1 MAEMLAWLEPRSK
14 LLAHALLPLH
24 QRPFV
29 GGAPVIYVGAI
40 SGIALD
46 VDTVTDA
53 AAFSV
58 VCACAGTPSAHRPR
72 GIGTQSPT
80 PAALRGRYQIVGLDG
95 GRWDKFDP
103 VMEHGLDASAQS
115 TS

>member
-1 MAEMLAWLEPRSK
+1 MAEMLLWSEPLSK

-24 QRPFV
+24 QRPFL
-29 GGAPVIYVGAI
+29 GGAPVVYVGAI

-58 VCACAGTPSAHRPR
+58 VCACAGTSSAHRPR
-72 GIGTQSPT
+72 GVEHSHRGLQRFAVGIRLSGSMAGT
-80 PAALRGRYQIVGLDG
+80 GIVLT
-95 GRWDKFDP
+95 
-103 VMEHGLDASAQS
+103 L
-115 TS
+115 